1 VNIKRRFSSLV
12 YGLFHRLKFQANVSA
27 EDECDLLATVTQRE
41 YQQSCVVASCPI
53 TTQRRTDALSVA
65 TAAAAAAAVTRH
77 RFSSSDTAQ

>member
-1 VNIKRRFSSLV
+1 MNIKRRFSSLV

-65 TAAAAAAAVTRH
+65 TAAAAAAVTRH